1 MAYICDI
8 RPKNEK
14 KKGRAGEPLQQK
26 KKLNKFIF
34 NLFNFRSIGFP
45 SPFLNTPLRLFLTV

>member
-14 KKGRAGEPLQQK
+14 KGRAGEPLQQK
-26 KKLNKFIF
+26 KEIK
-34 NLFNFRSIGFP
+34 
-45 SPFLNTPLRLFLTV
+45 

>member
-8 RPKNEK
+8 RPKNE

-34 NLFNFRSIGFP
+34 
-45 SPFLNTPLRLFLTV
+45 